1 MPTENDDEF
10 ETTRVYRARAAAV
23 YATLVAM
30 LRNNG
35 YFRLLATDDTTMT
48 VRCRANN
55 GGEEFDAAV
64 SDRGMRGT
72 SVHITPVPGTGSG
85 APDDE
90 TRDIEALFAGL
101 LAVLREAHV
110 IETARPSHAA
120 IVDGL
125 ASGAEGG
132 SRPSRV
138 PSGFDVPTQEAGD
151 SAAAVRSA
159 AASQAT
165 VDLPPSLEP
174 RKKHIRP
181 VPVGA
186 AGNGRANRPD
196 GTSMREEGDG
206 EPAGA
211 ERNERESSGRASG
224 GVGPRTLG
232 LLKRRFA
239 NRRSA
244 SKDADRARGRRIVSG
259 ADEAADHIPTEP
271 LVSGASAGE
280 GAVVGPTSVLPH
292 GNAAARPVVRTTPL
306 PTDGSADG
314 PANGSTDGA
323 SSVGP
328 AVPPPA
334 PSSTA
339 ASSSVPSSSSDEAQ
353 TEALAEATL
362 AEAQMTEPRPAA
374 AASEP
379 RPAGSGAVPAWSD
392 VVGPGEGSDPASRDA
407 TGPEPDDG
415 IGSEAG
421 TDLAASSVADAME
434 DAGDGTASPSPWM
447 RLTGYFDAM
456 DSPLPERN
464 GAARTMNHWMDSL
477 GIELGAT
484 PRGALAFACGGI
496 VLLVYLVIAI
506 ATHSMPGIVAVLLSI
521 LPVAGT
527 ALADALAIHDLHRE
541 ESRPELIT
549 GIVFTVA
556 LIVAIVFLAL

>member
-55 GGEEFDAAV
+55 GGAEFDAVV

-72 SVHITPVPGTGSG
+72 SVHITPVAGTGSG
-85 APDDE
+85 APDDG

-110 IETARPSHAA
+110 IESARPSHAA

-125 ASGAEGG
+125 ASDALE
-132 SRPSRV
+132 
-138 PSGFDVPTQEAGD
+138 

-181 VPVGA
+181 VSIGA
-186 AGNGRANRPD
+186 SGEGRGERPD
-196 GTSMREEGDG
+196 GTSVREGGYG

-211 ERNERESSGRASG
+211 DRNDRESFGRASG

-239 NRRSA
+239 NRWSA
-244 SKDADRARGRRIVSG
+244 SKDTDHARGRRIVSG
-259 ADEAADHIPTEP
+259 ADEKADHIPTEP
-271 LVSGASAGE
+271 LVSGESAEE
-280 GAVVGPTSVLPH
+280 GAVVGSTSVLPH
-292 GNAAARPVVRTTPL
+292 GSGAARPVVRTTPL
-306 PTDGSADG
+306 PTDE
-314 PANGSTDGA
+314 PTDGA
-323 SSVGP
+323 SSAGP
-328 AVPPPA
+328 TVPPP
-334 PSSTA
+334 
-339 ASSSVPSSSSDEAQ
+339 VPSSSLSPSSDGAQ
-353 TEALAEATL
+353 TETL
-362 AEAQMTEPRPAA
+362 AEARMAEPRPATRVP
-374 AASEP
+374 EP

-392 VVGPGEGSDPASRDA
+392 VIGPGGGPAPASRDA
-407 TGPEPDDG
+407 SGSEPDDG
-415 IGSEAG
+415 IGSDAGMDSAADTGADTVAGTEAG
-421 TDLAASSVADAME
+421 TSSR
-434 DAGDGTASPSPWM
+434 SPWT

-464 GAARTMNHWMDSL
+464 GAARTVNRWMDSL
-477 GIELGAT
+477 GIALGAT
-484 PRGALAFACGGI
+484 PRGALAFACGAI

-506 ATHSMPGIVAVLLSI
+506 ATHSMPGVVAVLLS
-521 LPVAGT
+521 LPPVAGT
-527 ALADALAIHDLHRE
+527 ALAGALAIHDLHRE

-549 GIVFTVA
+549 GIVLTVA

>member
-55 GGEEFDAAV
+55 GGAEFDAAV
-64 SDRGMRGT
+64 SDRGVRGT
-72 SVHITPVPGTGSG
+72 SVHITPVSGTGSG
-85 APDDE
+85 APDDG

-110 IETARPSHAA
+110 IESARPSHAA

-125 ASGAEGG
+125 ASDALE
-132 SRPSRV
+132 
-138 PSGFDVPTQEAGD
+138 

-186 AGNGRANRPD
+186 AGTGRGERPD
-196 GTSMREEGDG
+196 GTSVREEGYG

-211 ERNERESSGRASG
+211 DRNDRESSGRASG

-244 SKDADRARGRRIVSG
+244 SKDADHARGRRIVSG
-259 ADEAADHIPTEP
+259 ADEKADHIPTEP
-271 LVSGASAGE
+271 LVSGASAEE
-280 GAVVGPTSVLPH
+280 GAVVGSTSVLPH
-292 GNAAARPVVRTTPL
+292 GSGAARPVVRTTPL
-306 PTDGSADG
+306 PTDEPMGQPVDE
-314 PANGSTDGA
+314 PTDGA
-323 SSVGP
+323 SSAGP
-328 AVPPPA
+328 TVPPP
-334 PSSTA
+334 
-339 ASSSVPSSSSDEAQ
+339 VPSSSLSPSSDGAQ
-353 TEALAEATL
+353 TETL
-362 AEAQMTEPRPAA
+362 AEARMA
-374 AASEP
+374 EP

-392 VVGPGEGSDPASRDA
+392 VIGPGGGPAPASRDVS
-407 TGPEPDDG
+407 GSEPDDG
-415 IGSEAG
+415 IGSDAGMDSAADTGAG
-421 TDLAASSVADAME
+421 TEADTSSR
-434 DAGDGTASPSPWM
+434 SPWT

-464 GAARTMNHWMDSL
+464 GAARTVNRWMDSL
-477 GIELGAT
+477 GIALGAT
-484 PRGALAFACGGI
+484 PRGALAFACGAI

-506 ATHSMPGIVAVLLSI
+506 ATHSMPGVVAVLLS
-521 LPVAGT
+521 LPPVAGT
-527 ALADALAIHDLHRE
+527 ALAGALAIHDLHRE

-549 GIVFTVA
+549 GIVLTVA

>member
-55 GGEEFDAAV
+55 GGAEFDAVV
-64 SDRGMRGT
+64 SDRGVRGT

-85 APDDE
+85 APDDG

-110 IETARPSHAA
+110 IESARPSHAA

-125 ASGAEGG
+125 ASDALE
-132 SRPSRV
+132 
-138 PSGFDVPTQEAGD
+138 

-181 VPVGA
+181 VPIGA
-186 AGNGRANRPD
+186 SGEGQGERPD
-196 GTSMREEGDG
+196 GTSVREEGYG

-211 ERNERESSGRASG
+211 DRNDRESSGRASG
-224 GVGPRTLG
+224 GVGSHTLG

-239 NRRSA
+239 NRWSA
-244 SKDADRARGRRIVSG
+244 SADADQPRGRRIVSG
-259 ADEAADHIPTEP
+259 ADEKADHIPTEP
-271 LVSGASAGE
+271 LVSGASAEE
-280 GAVVGPTSVLPH
+280 GAVVGSTSVLPH
-292 GNAAARPVVRTTPL
+292 GNGAARPVVRTTPL
-306 PTDGSADG
+306 PTDEPMGQPVDE
-314 PANGSTDGA
+314 PTDGA
-323 SSVGP
+323 SL
-328 AVPPPA
+328 AA
-334 PSSTA
+334 PT
-339 ASSSVPSSSSDEAQ
+339 VPSSSLSPSSDGAQ
-353 TEALAEATL
+353 TETL
-362 AEAQMTEPRPAA
+362 AEARMAEPRPATRVP
-374 AASEP
+374 EP

-392 VVGPGEGSDPASRDA
+392 VIGPDGGPAPASRDA
-407 TGPEPDDG
+407 SGSEPDDG
-415 IGSEAG
+415 IGSDAGMDSAADTGADTVAGTVAGTEAG
-421 TDLAASSVADAME
+421 TSSR
-434 DAGDGTASPSPWM
+434 SPWT

-464 GAARTMNHWMDSL
+464 GAARTVNRWMDSL
-477 GIELGAT
+477 GIALGAT
-484 PRGALAFACGGI
+484 PRGALAFACGAI

-506 ATHSMPGIVAVLLSI
+506 ATHSMPGVVAVLLS
-521 LPVAGT
+521 LPPVAGT
-527 ALADALAIHDLHRE
+527 ALAGALAIHDLHRE

-549 GIVFTVA
+549 GIVLTVA

>member
-48 VRCRANN
+48 ARCRANN
-55 GGEEFDAAV
+55 GGAEFDAAV

-72 SVHITPVPGTGSG
+72 SVHITPVAGTGSG

-110 IETARPSHAA
+110 IESARPSHAA

-125 ASGAEGG
+125 ASDALE
-132 SRPSRV
+132 
-138 PSGFDVPTQEAGD
+138 
-151 SAAAVRSA
+151 SAASVRSA

-181 VPVGA
+181 VSIGA
-186 AGNGRANRPD
+186 SGEGRGEHPD
-196 GTSMREEGDG
+196 GLPVHEQGDG
-206 EPAGA
+206 ESAGA
-211 ERNERESSGRASG
+211 DRNDRESSGRASG
-224 GVGPRTLG
+224 GVGSRTLG

-239 NRRSA
+239 NRWSA
-244 SKDADRARGRRIVSG
+244 SADADQPRGRRIVSG
-259 ADEAADHIPTEP
+259 ADEKADHIPTEP
-271 LVSGASAGE
+271 LVSGASAEE
-280 GAVVGPTSVLPH
+280 GAVVGSTSVLPH
-292 GNAAARPVVRTTPL
+292 GSDAARPVVRTTPL
-306 PTDGSADG
+306 PADEPMGQPVDEPTDDASPAG
-314 PANGSTDGA
+314 PT
-323 SSVGP
+323 VH
-328 AVPPPA
+328 PP
-334 PSSTA
+334 
-339 ASSSVPSSSSDEAQ
+339 VPSSSLSSSSDGAQ
-353 TEALAEATL
+353 TETL
-362 AEAQMTEPRPAA
+362 AEARMA
-374 AASEP
+374 EP

-392 VVGPGEGSDPASRDA
+392 VLGPGGGPAPASRDA
-407 TGPEPDDG
+407 SGSEPDDG
-415 IGSEAG
+415 IGSDAGMDSAADTGADTVAGTEAG
-421 TDLAASSVADAME
+421 TSSR
-434 DAGDGTASPSPWM
+434 SPWT

-464 GAARTMNHWMDSL
+464 GAAHTVNRWMDSL
-477 GIELGAT
+477 GIALGAT
-484 PRGALAFACGGI
+484 PRGALAFACGAI

-506 ATHSMPGIVAVLLSI
+506 ATHSMPGVVAVLLS
-521 LPVAGT
+521 LPPVAGT
-527 ALADALAIHDLHRE
+527 ALAGALAIHDLHRE

-549 GIVFTVA
+549 GIVLTVT